1 MAEAAF
7 HGLAICSR
15 KNAYGEVK
23 VENRSRRLDGRG
35 SNQNDSIFL
44 KFRLSLRLALM
55 MGLKL
60 HCRTQVSQPITV
72 VVAQHF
78 DWLILRLRFRSPTTK
93 FSLYSK
99 LWSWVASS
107 LSFRLCPFDFHV
119 IETHSASD
127 YNSDGNMTATLS
139 IVLYSVVFDSWV
151 LMIQEDYTRALRK
164 FLLAQKKSGWPSS
177 TENRFVNCLV
187 RFNMTTDL

>member
-99 LWSWVASS
+99 L
-107 LSFRLCPFDFHV
+107 
-119 IETHSASD
+119 
-127 YNSDGNMTATLS
+127 
-139 IVLYSVVFDSWV
+139 
-151 LMIQEDYTRALRK
+151 
-164 FLLAQKKSGWPSS
+164 
-177 TENRFVNCLV
+177 
-187 RFNMTTDL
+187 